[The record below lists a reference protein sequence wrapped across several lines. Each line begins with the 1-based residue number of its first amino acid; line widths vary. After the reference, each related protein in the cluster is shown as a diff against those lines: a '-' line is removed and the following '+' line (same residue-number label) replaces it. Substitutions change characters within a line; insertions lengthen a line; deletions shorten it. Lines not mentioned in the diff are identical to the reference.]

1 MSPTH
6 DLAVKKAIQQG
17 NTEGARIYAQ
27 NAIREK
33 NQQVCFFVKDIA
45 LPTSTSTPVSDST
58 HEHIEQCTEV
68 GGL

>member
-33 NQQVCFFVKDIA
+33 NQQVGFFVKDIA
-45 LPTSTSTPVSDST
+45 LPTSTPVSDST
-58 HEHIEQCTEV
+58 HEHIEQCTKV